1 MEPQAPKVEL
11 KEIGLDVGLAVA
23 RYFYKTEYLHYGFW
37 TPELSV
43 EPANVLQAQENYANL
58 LLETIPKGVKRILD
72 VGCGSGKFALQ
83 ARFQGR
89 QKSRSRHD
97 YGAECVAAW
106 RCRYGDCYWPC
117 SAFGELENW

>member
-1 MEPQAPKVEL
+1 MESQAPKVEL

-23 RYFYKTEYLHYGFW
+23 RHFYKTEYLHYGFW

-72 VGCGSGKFALQ
+72 VGCGLGSCKDD
-83 ARFQGR
+83 R
-89 QKSRSRHD
+89 
-97 YGAECVAAW
+97 AW
-106 RCRYGDCYWPC
+106 LRG
-117 SAFGELENW
+117 